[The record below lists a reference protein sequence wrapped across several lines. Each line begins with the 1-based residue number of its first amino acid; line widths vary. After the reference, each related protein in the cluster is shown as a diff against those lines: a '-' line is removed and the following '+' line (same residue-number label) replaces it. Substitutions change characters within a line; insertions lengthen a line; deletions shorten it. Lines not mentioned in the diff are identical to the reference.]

1 MWIRLSSVVVMLD
14 FLLTE
19 RTETGERAPGLRS
32 GDEALETVV
41 MVTGEQRPPVDPGR
55 GLVRRP
61 ARLLLLHPGDPGPP
75 GGPRLGRRRGGVA
88 LRHGGLLQPL
98 LAEVAHEVVLL
109 QHRVPD
115 EAGGRLLLLL
125 FLLLLLL
132 LFLFLLLFLL
142 RVARHGV
149 RLHLCLRPSVCDV
162 LGFHLLTSHNNKRCS
177 PPRTRSRSRSGPRPL
192 LSFHWLPFKTYSVQ
206 QKKIQNMDG
215 YASSVLT
222 PYASGYRLL
231 THNMTQR

>member
-1 MWIRLSSVVVMLD
+1 MGRQVAEVMGVMVMLLVIFPVAVAPAWRGDRRTVPVEVSLPSATPSVRTLSPAPPGPSPGRGPAGPRWMWIRLSSVVVMLD

-125 FLLLLLL
+125 L
-132 LFLFLLLFLL
+132 LFL
-142 RVARHGV
+142 RVAPR
-149 RLHLCLRPSVCDV
+149 RPSA
-162 LGFHLLTSHNNKRCS
+162 S
-177 PPRTRSRSRSGPRPL
+177 PSQAFSL
-192 LSFHWLPFKTYSVQ
+192 
-206 QKKIQNMDG
+206 
-215 YASSVLT
+215 
-222 PYASGYRLL
+222 
-231 THNMTQR
+231 